1 MNPAEPKKEK
11 NMGGERNDSPTE
23 SNCFQRSSKGGRLC
37 GETKTLG
44 LLNLCRCRRC
54 EWGRNLL
61 LQSPFRGSRNSCNP
75 CSYLNER
82 QLGVDTF
89 VSVASKARGRSH
101 QKTKIINFVGC
112 FQTKQCMHSLSP
124 CRDLAM
130 PCGCP
135 AEQYA
140 RICDRRLGAVSS
152 RCPRT
157 VALCKELKKRKQR
170 NEENE
175 EKETK

>member
-1 MNPAEPKKEK
+1 MTAGVSEN
-11 NMGGERNDSPTE
+11 SPTE

-61 LQSPFRGSRNSCNP
+61 LQSPFRGSRSSCNP
-75 CSYLNER
+75 CSKLNER

-89 VSVASKARGRSH
+89 VSVASKARG
-101 QKTKIINFVGC
+101 C
-112 FQTKQCMHSLSP
+112 FQTKKCMRSLSP

-130 PCGCP
+130 SCGGP
-135 AEQYA
+135 AQQYA
-140 RICDRRLGAVSS
+140 RICDRRLGTVLKSLSQDCCAV
-152 RCPRT
+152 
-157 VALCKELKKRKQR
+157 KK
-170 NEENE
+170 
-175 EKETK
+175 

>member
-1 MNPAEPKKEK
+1 MTRQQSRTVFKGRPKEVACVAK
-11 NMGGERNDSPTE
+11 PW
-23 SNCFQRSSKGGRLC
+23 RSY
-37 GETKTLG
+37 
-44 LLNLCRCRRC
+44 NLCRCRRC

-61 LQSPFRGSRNSCNP
+61 RQSPFRGSRSSCNP

-112 FQTKQCMHSLSP
+112 FQTKKCMRFLSP

-130 PCGCP
+130 SCGCP
-135 AEQYA
+135 AQQYA
-140 RICDRRLGAVSS
+140 RICDRQLG
-152 RCPRT
+152 
-157 VALCKELKKRKQR
+157 QF
-170 NEENE
+170 
-175 EKETK
+175 